1 MEDNDIYT
9 GGMPQRNERAARK
22 LGNMLA
28 QAPGAIPKAS
38 GRKGMTLQHS
48 ASSAAHN
55 IDAYRNSQPLGN
67 ITTEPKYPHPLTT
80 NNRDGPTGVNHSQQ
94 VGSYDLKKNKDMR
107 LPG

>member
-1 MEDNDIYT
+1 
-9 GGMPQRNERAARK
+9 
-22 LGNMLA
+22 
-28 QAPGAIPKAS
+28 
-38 GRKGMTLQHS
+38 MTLQHS

-55 IDAYRNSQPLGN
+55 FDAYRNSQPLGN

-107 LPG
+107 LPGQRSTQVEDLPSDISDDEWGEIQKFGQRLHEEKQR